1 MGDGERDMIVRG
13 FGRRNCGLFAEQ
25 IGKSKNLAI
34 SNLALASGARW
45 SALKLRN
52 QTAYTS

>member
-13 FGRRNCGLFAEQ
+13 FGGRNCGIFAEQ